1 MPISDYTI
9 YKIIENQGGKTT
21 KKQIFEA
28 LEALGGPEA
37 EKRII
42 EEKLRT
48 MERFGIITIDGD
60 EVTIK

>member
-21 KKQIFEA
+21 KKHIF
-28 LEALGGPEA
+28 EALGGPEA

-48 MERFGIITIDGD
+48 MERFGIITINGD